1 MSKIIKLEN
10 SDLQVEISTSGAE
23 VRSIVRKYDGRE
35 YIWNAAPEFWKRSA
49 PVLFPLVGNFK
60 DKKYRYQG
68 REYQMGQH
76 GFARDMEFDV
86 LSEVENYAELVLYS
100 NEETKENYPFD
111 FELHISYLL
120 EDNRLSTNWTV
131 VNSGDKEM
139 YFSIG
144 GHPAFMI
151 PKNKDGEQSVD
162 NGSSL
167 LIDDADVL
175 NYKLIDE
182 NGLAVDDIKR
192 IDLDNGYLPLSMDL
206 FEKDALIVEKSGIRS
221 VTLCNYEKVASLS
234 VEFHTPVFGLWAP
247 AGKESPF
254 VCIEPWYGR
263 CDGADFKGELCD
275 REYGNKLPEGA
286 EFSGGY
292 DIIVEM

>member
-1 MSKIIKLEN
+1 
-10 SDLQVEISTSGAE
+10 
-23 VRSIVRKYDGRE
+23 
-35 YIWNAAPEFWKRSA
+35 
-49 PVLFPLVGNFK
+49 
-60 DKKYRYQG
+60 
-68 REYQMGQH
+68 
-76 GFARDMEFDV
+76 
-86 LSEVENYAELVLYS
+86 
-100 NEETKENYPFD
+100 
-111 FELHISYLL
+111 
-120 EDNRLSTNWTV
+120 V